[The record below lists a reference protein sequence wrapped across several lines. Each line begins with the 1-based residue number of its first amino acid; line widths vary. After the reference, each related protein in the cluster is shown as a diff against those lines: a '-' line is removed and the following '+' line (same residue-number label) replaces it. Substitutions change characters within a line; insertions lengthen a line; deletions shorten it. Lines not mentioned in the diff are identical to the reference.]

1 MYGNVYD
8 RERARALGD
17 ASGEYKYQSDVL
29 KERLKS
35 KDLTP
40 SERANM
46 IAAERELVRKA
57 QKIALKR
64 AVNKS
69 AEAIESDLSDVMKKL
84 QKDYPD
90 AQEDLTSLQRELKD
104 AFDSVTGDAVQEWLV
119 TKQADSMRNSQDD
132 LYSAW

>member
-1 MYGNVYD
+1 MYGNVYE

-17 ASGEYKYQSDVL
+17 ASGEYKYQAGVL

-40 SERANM
+40 AERANM

-64 AVNKS
+64 AANKG
-69 AEAIESDLSDVMKKL
+69 AEAIESDLSDTMKKL
-84 QKDYPD
+84 QKDYPT
-90 AQEDLTSLQRELKD
+90 AQEDLTSLQRDLKD
-104 AFDSVTGDAVQEWLV
+104 AFDSKTGDAVQEWLV

>member
-1 MYGNVYD
+1 MYGNVYE

-17 ASGEYKYQSDVL
+17 VSGEYKYQAGVL

-40 SERANM
+40 AERANM

-64 AVNKS
+64 AANKG
-69 AEAIESDLSDVMKKL
+69 AEGIESDLSDTMKKL
-84 QKDYPD
+84 QKDYPT
-90 AQEDLTSLQRELKD
+90 AQEDLTSLQRDLKD
-104 AFDSVTGDAVQEWLV
+104 AFDSKTGDAVQEWLV

>member
-1 MYGNVYD
+1 MYGNTYE

-17 ASGEYKYQSDVL
+17 ASGEYKYQAGVL

-40 SERANM
+40 AERANM

-64 AVNKS
+64 AVNKG
-69 AEAIESDLSDVMKKL
+69 AEKIESDLSDTMKKL
-84 QKDYPD
+84 QKDYPT

-104 AFDSVTGDAVQEWLV
+104 AFDSKTGDAVQEWLV

>member
-17 ASGEYKYQSDVL
+17 VAGEYKYQADVL

-40 SERANM
+40 NERANL
-46 IAAERELVRKA
+46 IAAERELIRQA

-64 AVNKS
+64 AVNKG
-69 AEAIESDLSDVMKKL
+69 AERIESELDDEMDRVRRR
-84 QKDYPD
+84 YPEML
-90 AQEDLTSLQRELKD
+90 EDLHSLQVQIKD
-104 AFDSVTGDAVQEWLV
+104 AFDSVTGDAVQKWLQS
-119 TKQADSMRNSQDD
+119 TRTENIRRSKED
-132 LYSAW
+132 LKDAW